1 MCREDL
7 ERHSLCA
14 RLSALTD
21 PRRRTMDE
29 ICRREGHPRPE
40 YQNSRLCAALPMLQI
55 VKF

>member
-14 RLSALTD
+14 RPSAFTD

-29 ICRREGHPRPE
+29 IRRRQGHPRPE
-40 YQNSRLCAALPMLQI
+40 YQNSRLYAALPMLQI